1 MTEEILKTIKNIEQE
16 NNVKILYACES
27 GSRAWGFASPDSD
40 YDVRFIYIRPLDQYL
55 TVFDDQRDVIE
66 LPIDDLLDVNGWDF
80 KKSLNL
86 LHKNNF
92 ALFEWLH
99 SPVVY
104 MDLGI
109 STRLQKLVKES
120 FRHDRGHYHY
130 LAMSKGIYDQH
141 IKDRETPG
149 IKKLFYVL
157 RTLCCC
163 LWIEKYKTMP
173 PVEFSELLKEK
184 FLPEEIVTEINLLRE
199 EKKVKNEKDPA
210 ENCSRTVKYIA
221 KELIRLEKLQP
232 PMVQIDRDK
241 VDGTFR
247 EILNEYNF

>member
-1 MTEEILKTIKNIEQE
+1 
-16 NNVKILYACES
+16 
-27 GSRAWGFASPDSD
+27 
-40 YDVRFIYIRPLDQYL
+40 
-55 TVFDDQRDVIE
+55 
-66 LPIDDLLDVNGWDF
+66 
-80 KKSLNL
+80 
-86 LHKNNF
+86 
-92 ALFEWLH
+92 
-99 SPVVY
+99 
-104 MDLGI
+104 
-109 STRLQKLVKES
+109 
-120 FRHDRGHYHY
+120 
-130 LAMSKGIYDQH
+130 
-141 IKDRETPG
+141 
-149 IKKLFYVL
+149 
-157 RTLCCC
+157 
-163 LWIEKYKTMP
+163 MP